1 MSASSSDA
9 VSGDL
14 VAAGA
19 DSGQAALGTLPARS
33 KAVKACD
40 DGRRGPVFLCYSSCR
55 DPRPGWRPS
64 RPVLR
69 TRCDTSAGTPRLLW
83 RVPSRARR
91 AGDPDRRRSDH
102 RRRRRTHAGD
112 SHPVSWRYAGNCRRE
127 GAGAVGR
134 GPDLSPGRTRIRP
147 LRPRGSFDRCVRC
160 VARACVADGW
170 RADDRAATADGT
182 PRKTTPHSSEHR
194 RPLMNILFIGDIV
207 GRPGREMI
215 RKGVRALAEK
225 HAADLVIANAEN
237 SAAGFGI
244 TKDIGDTLL
253 ELGVD
258 VMTSGNHIWD
268 KKEVLDYIGTEP
280 RLLRPANYPAG
291 VPGRGSYVARTG
303 DGREVG
309 VINVMGRVFMT
320 PIDDPFAVVL
330 REIEAIR
337 HRTRIIIVDFHAEA
351 TSEKVAMGWHLDGK
365 ATLVVGTHTHVQTAD
380 ERILPNGTAY
390 LTDAGMTGPHDSII
404 GMERDPSLARF
415 LTGMPTKFEPAT
427 ANPRLNGVLVTAEDK
442 TGRATA
448 VTRISYSDAEL
459 TALSKTTEPAHAHQ
473 R

>member
-1 MSASSSDA
+1 M
-9 VSGDL
+9 V
-14 VAAGA
+14 
-19 DSGQAALGTLPARS
+19 
-33 KAVKACD
+33 
-40 DGRRGPVFLCYSSCR
+40 
-55 DPRPGWRPS
+55 
-64 RPVLR
+64 
-69 TRCDTSAGTPRLLW
+69 
-83 RVPSRARR
+83 RV
-91 AGDPDRRRSDH
+91 
-102 RRRRRTHAGD
+102 
-112 SHPVSWRYAGNCRRE
+112 
-127 GAGAVGR
+127 
-134 GPDLSPGRTRIRP
+134 
-147 LRPRGSFDRCVRC
+147 
-160 VARACVADGW
+160 
-170 RADDRAATADGT
+170 
-182 PRKTTPHSSEHR
+182 
-194 RPLMNILFIGDIV
+194 LFIGDIV

-291 VPGRGSYVARTG
+291 VPGRGSYIARTG